1 VSDGEKLAAA
11 LSDALTGAAARR
23 VPKPWG
29 YEHIW
34 AETDR
39 YAGKLIAIETGQRL
53 SLQVHERKLESLYV
67 LSGVLR
73 LHLEDAA
80 GEMRHVDL
88 RPGDHAHIPVGRRHR
103 FEALERVELIEVST
117 PELDDV
123 IRLEDDFGREGTSAP

>member
-1 VSDGEKLAAA
+1 M
-11 LSDALTGAAARR
+11 SDAEGVELALIGPPARR

-29 YEHIW
+29 YELIW

-39 YAGKLIAIETGQRL
+39 YAGKLIAIDAGRRL
-53 SLQVHERKLESLYV
+53 SLQLHERKVESVYV
-67 LSGVLR
+67 LAGLLR

-80 GEMRHVDL
+80 GVMRHADL
-88 RPGDHAHIPVGRRHR
+88 GPGDSAYVPPRRRHR

-123 IRLEDDFGREGTSAP
+123 VRLEDDFGREGTSAP